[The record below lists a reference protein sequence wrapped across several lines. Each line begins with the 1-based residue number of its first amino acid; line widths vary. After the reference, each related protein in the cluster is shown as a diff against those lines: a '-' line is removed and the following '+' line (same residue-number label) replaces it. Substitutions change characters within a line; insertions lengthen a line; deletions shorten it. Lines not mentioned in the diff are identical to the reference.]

1 MFDGILARGADEAL
15 IALSVQDAVLRWFG
29 RSIDLLFGGPAVKN
43 WTLLCA
49 LSFPVC
55 LGGVVGTFPSLS
67 HDGWT
72 LVALGFALWFRV
84 LGGALSLCDAYSR
97 KQAGSLFVRDPDDSM
112 VAGMIDQALRDTDH
126 EGQSR
131 LSQVSPWLEPL
142 TKAMGQLSLLLV
154 GIVALVRLAYGEPI
168 LRLFV

>member
-1 MFDGILARGADEAL
+1 MFDRLLARGADEAF

-29 RSIDLLFGGPAVKN
+29 QSVDLIFGGPAVKN
-43 WTLLCA
+43 WALLCA

-55 LGGVVGTFPSLS
+55 LGGVVGTFLSLS
-67 HDGWT
+67 HDMWT
-72 LVALGFALWFRV
+72 VVALGFALWFRV

-97 KQAGSLFVRDPDDSM
+97 KLDGSRFVRDPDDPI
-112 VAGMIDQALRDTDH
+112 VEGMIERALRDTGH

-131 LSQVSPWLEPL
+131 LSLMSSWLEPL